1 MENVTVIQADDAIAR
16 ELAAARLGAAEAQRA
31 AYGANVRYAKVLNVV
46 FSGFDWFDLSGTD
59 TSDEGKQVRKEKGMF
74 FEALKAINPDHSN
87 PSTIWARI
95 RAVAKADR
103 YPAPAKAEAEAGEV
117 TEAEQGE
124 SGAKHNRS
132 PLTRNIEDLSTLF
145 KFNQRQ
151 DNLEDKV
158 KRANVKIAEAL
169 RELGV
174 DISLLNAK

>member
-1 MENVTVIQADDAIAR
+1 MENVIVVPANDALAT

-31 AYGANVRYAKVLNVV
+31 AYGANTRYAVALNQV
-46 FSGFDWFDLSGTD
+46 FAFDWFDLSGTD

-74 FEALKAINPDHSN
+74 FEALKAINPEHTN

-95 RAVAKADR
+95 RSVAKLQR
-103 YPAPAKAEAEAGEV
+103 YPAPAKVSAEAGET

-151 DNLEDKV
+151 ENLEDKV
-158 KRANVKIAEAL
+158 KRANTKIAEAL